1 MYSIFKKFWHCGL
14 IVAVREVKQS
24 GTISGISGVQP
35 VDNPYDFNKKMIVGL
50 GNTKDR
56 YQRLKKRKSKEKF
69 PYSKDSEIMREVND
83 GAVITNYS
91 TDMPT

>member
-1 MYSIFKKFWHCGL
+1 LKFYIRVRFYCFK
-14 IVAVREVKQS
+14 
-24 GTISGISGVQP
+24 
-35 VDNPYDFNKKMIVGL
+35 NPFYFNKKTIIGL

-69 PYSKDSEIMREVND
+69 PYSKDSEVMQEVND

-91 TDMPT
+91 SSMPT